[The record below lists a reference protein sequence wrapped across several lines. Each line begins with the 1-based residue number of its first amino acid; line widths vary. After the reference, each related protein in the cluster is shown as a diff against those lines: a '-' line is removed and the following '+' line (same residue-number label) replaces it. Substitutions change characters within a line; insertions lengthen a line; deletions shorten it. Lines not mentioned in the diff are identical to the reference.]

1 MAFHSCIFKIQ
12 LFHVRQVLKQ
22 LTGEA
27 HELRWFLLPSEAIDL
42 YKKRTTFEQIKKSPF
57 IIRNKIPSNSNPTV
71 NVDDEA
77 VRLLKVWVV
86 IFCLLWRET
95 VLKPAHSLSLI
106 GTGQTKWLSNPK
118 GLKSKQQQVKRR
130 RQPVNLMFLCRKSS
144 PNSKRKKKHQ
154 SVQEGSLDCNSQV
167 F

>member
-22 LTGEA
+22 PTGEA

-86 IFCLLWRET
+86 FYAFFGVKLF
-95 VLKPAHSLSLI
+95 
-106 GTGQTKWLSNPK
+106 SNPHT
-118 GLKSKQQQVKRR
+118 VYR
-130 RQPVNLMFLCRKSS
+130 
-144 PNSKRKKKHQ
+144 
-154 SVQEGSLDCNSQV
+154 
-167 F
+167 